1 MFQSHLHG
9 PQGAVKVGS
18 GSDGH
23 VVVVDELQREVSHD
37 PQKVWK
43 VLGEV
48 LARLSVAAG
57 LLFGLSLDVLGE
69 FYDEGEGVE
78 RALVDGAHRVVD
90 KVGGEEQGQ
99 RENLGIVVL
108 AETFKIQKP

>member
-1 MFQSHLHG
+1 MSRGHLHG
-9 PQGAVKVGS
+9 PQGTVKVGS
-18 GSDGH
+18 GRDGQ
-23 VVVVDELQREVSHD
+23 VVVVDQLQREVSHD

-57 LLFGLSLDVLGE
+57 LPFGLSLDVLSE
-69 FYDEGEGVE
+69 FHDEGEGVE

-90 KVGGEEQGQ
+90 EVGREEQGQ
-99 RENLGIVVL
+99 RENLGIMVL
-108 AETFKIQKP
+108 T